1 MNEFESLNVSALTID
16 ALNKANILVPTPI
29 QAESIPVL
37 LNGEDL
43 IGGAQTGTGKTFA
56 YSIPLI
62 ERIAKEGRFVKALVL
77 CPTRELSLQVKTEM
91 DKLLV
96 NHRLSSAAIYGGE
109 SYVIQNKRLKANPDI
124 IIGTPGRIIDQMNKG
139 NLDFSHVSYLVLDEA
154 DEMLKMGFEEDLETI
169 LKTIPEERQTALFS
183 ATLPPFIK
191 KVAKRYMKEPK
202 SIQIEA
208 KTLTVEAIDQQV
220 YYCKK
225 DSKRN
230 LVVRLLDFYEFKH
243 IMIFCNTKAMVDELL
258 VYLQNEGYKVEGL
271 HGDLKQ
277 ALRDRVMQQFR
288 SNSVNILLCTDVAAR
303 GIDIDDID
311 CVINYD
317 IPNEN
322 EIYVHRIGRTA
333 RAGRSGTSI
342 TLSTSRGAARI
353 RDLEKFTNSK
363 MTEHEIP
370 TVEKL
375 KENYQKKLYMTIKE
389 AIEANTDNTEFDKM
403 IMKFSRE
410 SSDPIPVIR
419 GLIALA
425 SKDGIK
431 DYPEIETFR
440 RGRDSS
446 SKSKGKK
453 DLGKKESARGK
464 DGRLKKESARGLK
477 FVVIECNLGEADKVK
492 PNLLVN
498 TLHDELKIHRE
509 HFGKIETNKTRTFF
523 EVNGEALRFFETKKK
538 VKLAGK
544 TLSFRLVDKKMR

>member
-1 MNEFESLNVSALTID
+1 MNEFESLNVSEETID

-37 LNGEDL
+37 LSGEDL

-62 ERIAKEGRFVKALVL
+62 ERIAKEGRFIKALVL

-96 NHRLSSAAIYGGE
+96 NYRLSSAAIYGGE
-109 SYVIQNKRLKANPDI
+109 SYVIQNKKLRANPDI

-139 NLDFSHVSYLVLDEA
+139 NLDFSHVNYLVLDEA

-191 KVAKRYMKEPK
+191 KVAKRYMKDPK
-202 SIQIEA
+202 SVQIEA

-288 SNSVNILLCTDVAAR
+288 SNSVNILLCTEVAAR

-322 EIYVHRIGRTA
+322 ELYVHRIGRTA

-342 TLSTSRGAARI
+342 TLATSRGAARI

-370 TVEKL
+370 TVDKL

-389 AIEANTDNTEFDKM
+389 SIDNNSDNSDFDKM

-419 GLIALA
+419 GLIALVA
-425 SKDGIK
+425 KDGIK
-431 DYPEIETFR
+431 EYPEIETFR
-440 RGRDSS
+440 RGRNSD

-453 DLGKKESARGK
+453 DLNKKESSRGK
-464 DGRLKKESARGLK
+464 DGRFKKEKPSGSK
-477 FVVIECNLGEADKVK
+477 FVVIETNLGEADKVK

-523 EVNGEALRFFETKKK
+523 EVNNEALRFFETKKK